1 MCDSRFTG
9 MWGDF
14 EMTTKNIWGFAILA
28 ASMLVSVTA
37 HAQVQQLPKPKV
49 GVAVQR
55 LPETT
60 NAIPVG
66 EARPVWGWVDFCRR
80 YAGACDVPKARPQD
94 VRLDAASWNVV
105 VEVNR
110 SINTAIDPVTDQ
122 DHWRTADRWD
132 YPTDGKGD
140 CEDYVL
146 LKRKILMERGFPRQS
161 LLVTV
166 VIDHNGDGHAVLTVK
181 TDHGDF
187 VLDNMRDEV
196 LPWVR
201 TGYRFVK
208 RQSQEDP
215 NRWVALDD
223 GVAAPAMVSAH

>member
-1 MCDSRFTG
+1 

-14 EMTTKNIWGFAILA
+14 EMNTKNIWGFIVLA
-28 ASMLVSVTA
+28 ASMMMSGAA
-37 HAQVQQLPKPKV
+37 HAQVQQLPKPKAGLV
-49 GVAVQR
+49 SAR

-60 NAIPVG
+60 NALPVG
-66 EARPVWGWVDFCRR
+66 DARPVWGWVDFCRR
-80 YAGACDVPKARPQD
+80 HARECDAPKARSQEI
-94 VRLDAASWNVV
+94 RLDAAAWAALR
-105 VEVNR
+105 EVNR
-110 SINTAIDPVTDQ
+110 SINSAIEPITDQ
-122 DHWRTADRWD
+122 DHWGAADRWD

-146 LKRKILMERGFPRQS
+146 LKRKVLIERGFPRQA

-166 VIDHNGDGHAVLTVK
+166 VIDLNGDGHAVLTAK

-196 LPWVR
+196 LPWVK

-208 RQSQEDP
+208 RQSQEDQ

>member
-1 MCDSRFTG
+1 
-9 MWGDF
+9 MWGNF
-14 EMTTKNIWGFAILA
+14 EMTKKTIWGYAIFAVSILA
-28 ASMLVSVTA
+28 GSAA
-37 HAQVQQLPKPKV
+37 HAQVQQLPRPKP
-49 GVAVQR
+49 GIAVAR
-55 LPETT
+55 LPATS
-60 NAIPVG
+60 NALPVG
-66 EARPVWGWVDFCRR
+66 DARPVWGWLDFCRR
-80 YAGACDVPKARPQD
+80 TPNDCRANGGKAQD
-94 VRLDAASWNVV
+94 VRLDATSWSTL

-110 SINTAIDPVTDQ
+110 SINAAIEPATDQ
-122 DHWRTADRWD
+122 EHWGVADRWD

-146 LKRKILMERGFPRQS
+146 LKRKVLVERGFPRQA

-166 VIDHNGDGHAVLTVK
+166 VVDQNGEGHAVLTVK

-187 VLDNMRDEV
+187 VLDNMRDDI
-196 LPWVR
+196 LAWVK

-223 GVAAPAMVSAH
+223 AVAAPAQVAAH

>member
-1 MCDSRFTG
+1 

-14 EMTTKNIWGFAILA
+14 DMTKKNVWGFVAVV
-28 ASMLVSVTA
+28 ASMMISTAA
-37 HAQVQQLPKPKV
+37 HAQVQQLPKPKA
-49 GVAVQR
+49 GMVAAR

-60 NAIPVG
+60 NAVPVG
-66 EARPVWGWVDFCRR
+66 DARPVWGWVDFCRR
-80 YAGACDVPKARPQD
+80 YAGACDAPRARPQD
-94 VRLDAASWNVV
+94 VRLDAATWAVM

-110 SINTAIDPVTDQ
+110 SINAAIEPATDQ
-122 DHWRTADRWD
+122 DHWHVADRWD

-146 LKRKILMERGFPRQS
+146 LKRKVLMERGFPRQA

-166 VIDHNGDGHAVLTVK
+166 VIDQNGDGHAVLTVK

-187 VLDNMRDEV
+187 VLDNMRDDV
-196 LPWVR
+196 LAWVR

-208 RQSQEDP
+208 RQSQEEP
-215 NRWVALDD
+215 NRWVAIDD

>member
-1 MCDSRFTG
+1 

-14 EMTTKNIWGFAILA
+14 EMTKKNIWGLIALA
-28 ASMLVSVTA
+28 ASMLVA
-37 HAQVQQLPKPKV
+37 DAAQAQVQQLPKPKA
-49 GVAVQR
+49 GVVAAR

-60 NAIPVG
+60 NAVPVG
-66 EARPVWGWVDFCRR
+66 DARPVWGWVDFCRR
-80 YAGACDVPKARPQD
+80 YAGACEAPRTRAQD
-94 VRLDAASWNVV
+94 IRLDSAAWAAI

-110 SINTAIDPVTDQ
+110 SINAAIEPSTDQ
-122 DHWRTADRWD
+122 DHWRAADRWD

-146 LKRKILMERGFPRQS
+146 LKRKILMERGFPRQA

-166 VIDHNGDGHAVLTVK
+166 VIDQAGDGHAVLTVK

-196 LPWVR
+196 LAWVK

-208 RQSQEDP
+208 RQSQEEP

-223 GVAAPAMVSAH
+223 GVAAPSMVAAH

>member
-1 MCDSRFTG
+1 M
-9 MWGDF
+9 
-14 EMTTKNIWGFAILA
+14 EKKNIWGLMVFT
-28 ASMLVSVTA
+28 ASVMVGIPA
-37 HAQVQQLPKPKV
+37 EAQVQQMPRVKPAV
-49 GVAVQR
+49 SVAR

-60 NAIPVG
+60 NALPVG
-66 EARPVWGWVDFCRR
+66 DARPVWGWVDFCRR
-80 YAGACDVPKARPQD
+80 YSGSCEVPKAQARD
-94 VRLDAASWNVV
+94 VRLDGGTWAVIN
-105 VEVNR
+105 EVNR
-110 SINTAIDPVTDQ
+110 SINAAIEPLTDQ
-122 DHWRTADRWD
+122 EHWKAADRWD

-146 LKRKILMERGFPRQS
+146 LKRKVLMERGFPRQA

-166 VIDHNGDGHAVLTVK
+166 VVDQHGDGHAVLTVK

-187 VLDNMRDEV
+187 VLDNMRDDV
-196 LPWVR
+196 LAWVR

>member
-1 MCDSRFTG
+1 
-9 MWGDF
+9 MWGGF
-14 EMTTKNIWGFAILA
+14 EMTKKNIWGYAVLVA
-28 ASMLVSVTA
+28 AMMASVGA
-37 HAQVQQLPKPKV
+37 NAQVQQVPKARAAIV
-49 GVAVQR
+49 VAR

-60 NAIPVG
+60 NALPVG
-66 EARPVWGWVDFCRR
+66 AARPVWGWVDFCRR
-80 YAGACDVPKARPQD
+80 YAPACDGPRLRAQD
-94 VRLDAASWNVV
+94 IRLDPATWNVL

-110 SINTAIDPVTDQ
+110 SINAAIEPVTDQ
-122 DHWRTADRWD
+122 DHWNVADRWD

-146 LKRKILMERGFPRQS
+146 LKRKVLMERGFPRQA

-166 VIDHNGDGHAVLTVK
+166 VVDGNGDGHAVLTVK

-187 VLDNMRDEV
+187 VLDNMRDDIRA
-196 LPWVR
+196 WVR

-215 NRWVALDD
+215 NRWIALDD

>member
-1 MCDSRFTG
+1 

-14 EMTTKNIWGFAILA
+14 DMTKKSFWGFAVFA
-28 ASMLVSVTA
+28 ASVLIGSTV
-37 HAQVQQLPKPKV
+37 HAQVQQLPKPKAGLV
-49 GVAVQR
+49 VAR
-55 LPETT
+55 LPTTT
-60 NAIPVG
+60 NALPVG
-66 EARPVWGWVDFCRR
+66 DARPVWGWVDFCRR
-80 YAGACDVPKARPQD
+80 SPSECRGGGARAQD
-94 VRLDAASWNVV
+94 VHLDGKAWNVL

-110 SINTAIDPVTDQ
+110 SINAAIEPVTDQ
-122 DHWRTADRWD
+122 DHWGVPDRWD

-146 LKRKILMERGFPRQS
+146 LKRKVLVERGFPRQS

-166 VIDHNGDGHAVLTVK
+166 VIDQNGEGHAVLTVK

-187 VLDNMRDEV
+187 VLDNMRDDIR
-196 LPWVR
+196 PWVR

-223 GVAAPAMVSAH
+223 GVAAPAVVAAAR